1 MQLQEKDPAV
11 EDKFYLEY
19 NLDIKTL
26 RERGKYHDRYRMV
39 MTSDDKI
46 QEFELIEQNC
56 NAVVSQGKITPSTAN
71 EKASPVSTATTDNDD

>member
-1 MQLQEKDPAV
+1 MKLQDIDSAV

-19 NLDIKTL
+19 NLNIKTL

-46 QEFELIEQNC
+46 QEFELIEKNC
-56 NAVVSQGKITPSTAN
+56 NSVGQ
-71 EKASPVSTATTDNDD
+71 